1 MRNRF
6 RTWLN
11 AVGMPEWWAGWQ
23 ASLKRR
29 FQLFLLVAGLLGICL
44 VLILTPTRPR
54 FEETGSFR
62 LDIGTTLVM
71 GSVQNRQGQPLVG
84 ADVAVPTTAGDGMI
98 AETLTEA
105 DGRYILALP
114 RTIPEKVEVIIQH
127 NHFEKATID
136 LNASDLQRLKTGQPV
151 ILHPTVLLREL
162 GPAFWIATLIFVGV
176 LILMATGTQHNT
188 LAALMGMASVFFVS
202 YLGRP
207 LREDLFIFDF
217 RSALLYVDW
226 NVIFLIMGMMIVIA
240 VVQETGM
247 FQWLAFTSYRISG
260 GRRWLLLAILMIV
273 TAVTSALLDNI
284 TTMLL
289 MTPISVQIALALG
302 INPLAFIMPQVMASN
317 VFGIST
323 LIGTPT
329 NILIGSYARISFSG
343 FLINLTPG
351 ALVALGGLVLYSELI
366 YRQELRTVQGS
377 SPQLV
382 EKLAARARITQ
393 PEELRKAAWV
403 GAAMLALFL
412 FGERVHLLPSVT
424 ALVGATALLAWIK
437 PDIEKMIEAV
447 DWTTLVFFIA
457 IFIVVGAIQEVG
469 LISYIADGI
478 GWLVGG
484 NLVLAMLAVIWLGAL
499 LSTVIANIPFT
510 AAMLPVIGYMTATIP
525 GADSKVLFYCL
536 AVGSAMG
543 GNGSLIGASANMV
556 TAGIAERA
564 GYPITYMYFLK
575 KGFPALMVTVGL
587 ATIWLLLRFCV
598 MR

>member
-6 RTWLN
+6 RTWLK
-11 AVGMPEWWAGWQ
+11 AVGLPERWGGWRGGM
-23 ASLKRR
+23 KRR
-29 FQLFLLVAGLLGICL
+29 VQLFLLVAALLGICL
-44 VLILTPTRPR
+44 VLVLTPTRPPIEGTR
-54 FEETGSFR
+54 SFR
-62 LDIGTTLVM
+62 LDIGTALVM
-71 GSVQNRQGQPLVG
+71 GSVQNRQGQPIEG
-84 ADVAVPTTAGDGMI
+84 AEVSVLTTTEDGRI
-98 AETLTEA
+98 AETLTGA
-105 DGRYILALP
+105 DGRYILVLP
-114 RTIPEKVEVIIQH
+114 RTIPEKPAVEIQH
-127 NHFEKATID
+127 DHFEKATIN
-136 LNASDLQRLKTGQPV
+136 LGASDLERFKIGQPV
-151 ILHPTVLLREL
+151 ILHPTILLRQL
-162 GPAFWIATLIFVGV
+162 GTAFWVATLIFVAV
-176 LILMATGTQHNT
+176 LVLMATGTQQNT
-188 LAALMGMASVFFVS
+188 LAALMGMASIFVVS

-207 LREDLFIFDF
+207 LRDDLFIFDF

-240 VVQETGM
+240 VLEETGI
-247 FQWLAFTSYRISG
+247 FQWLAFTSYQISG

-273 TAVTSALLDNI
+273 TAVTSALLDNV

-302 INPLAFIMPQVMASN
+302 INPLALIMPQVMASN

-343 FLINLTPG
+343 FVINLTPG
-351 ALVALGGLVLYSELI
+351 VLLALGGLILYSEII
-366 YRQELRTVQGS
+366 YRQELGSVQGP

-382 EKLAARARITQ
+382 EKLAERARIRQ
-393 PEELRKAAWV
+393 PEALRKAAWV

-412 FGERVHLLPSVT
+412 FGDRIHLLPSVT
-424 ALVGATALLAWIK
+424 ALIGATALLAWIK

-564 GYPITYMYFLK
+564 GYPITYVYFLR
-575 KGFPALMVTVGL
+575 KGFPALMLTVGL
-587 ATIWLLLRFCV
+587 ATIWMLFRFYV
-598 MR
+598 MK